1 MPVQVRPSAP
11 TFAVAALLAIYFKSK
26 TNPEKTYIG
35 FTEDM
40 NRRLEEHNQLTS
52 DYTKKYAPWEIFSYT
67 TFESKNKA
75 LAYEKYLKSGSG
87 KAFLKKHFL

>member
-1 MPVQVRPSAP
+1 MFYVYILR
-11 TFAVAALLAIYFKSK
+11 SK

-35 FTEDM
+35 FTQNLD
-40 NRRLEEHNQLTS
+40 RRLIEHNELKS
-52 DYTKKYAPWEIFSYT
+52 EYTKKYAPWEILSHT

-75 LAYEKYLKSGSG
+75 LDYEKYLKSGSG